1 MIRNFIFPN
10 KMRFKVVEKDKD
22 FYIIR
27 FIKNNQVVEDF
38 YIPKQDDD
46 QGIRNAIIVWY
57 THTYG
62 DILKYRNSKSKE
74 LK

>member
-1 MIRNFIFPN
+1 
-10 KMRFKVVEKDKD
+10 MRFKVVEKDKD

-27 FIKNNQVVEDF
+27 FIKDNQVVEDF

-57 THTYG
+57 TYTYG
-62 DILKYRNSKSKE
+62 DILKYRDSKSKE